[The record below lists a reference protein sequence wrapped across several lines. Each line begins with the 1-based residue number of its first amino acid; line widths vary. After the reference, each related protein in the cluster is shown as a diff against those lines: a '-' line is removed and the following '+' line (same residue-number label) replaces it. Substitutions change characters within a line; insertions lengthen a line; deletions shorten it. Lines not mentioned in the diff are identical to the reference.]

1 MKKHFVLL
9 FVFVFCLTSRN
20 VVGETTENFLPAS
33 IPALVSA
40 VRIEGPVNFLSP
52 SDEIAKALTGTI

>member
-20 VVGETTENFLPAS
+20 VAGKTTENFPSAS
-33 IPALVSA
+33 IPSLVSA
-40 VRIEGPVNFLSP
+40 VRIEGPVNFC
-52 SDEIAKALTGTI
+52 G